1 MSGGAIAGIVVGGT
15 VPAVVAVAVGCI
27 LGWRRRQERERGATK
42 AFQDDANQQ
51 IKLCQLS
58 IEKDANEVH
67 EAAGEGA
74 SGELGSGTAELGR
87 PFSGAYNGPEY
98 RYELGPSAWKSGAD
112 TDDI

>member
-1 MSGGAIAGIVVGGT
+1 MSGGAIAGIVVGVT

-42 AFQDDANQQ
+42 AFQDDTDQQ

-58 IEKDANEVH
+58 IERDANEVH

-87 PFSGAYNGPEY
+87 PFSGAYNGPES
-98 RYELGPSAWKSGAD
+98 RYELGPSALESGAD
-112 TDDI
+112 AEKI